1 MSLGGW
7 ASTCLCVCVCL
18 CVQPPS
24 SGRSLRSKWWIFIG
38 LFPVFQPCPFLCA
51 LHCLSKTTM
60 QGNLSCGAMQNGPAE
75 KLNTRGEHTHTHT
88 HTHTHSHTHTKH
100 THTFSFFLSLSH
112 THTHT
117 PLCPVVLNDLWPVH
131 YPFRGDKC
139 FWAVCEGEARMAA
152 LNARHCF

>member
-1 MSLGGW
+1 MNFYRPVPCVSALSLSLRAALPLKDNHAGQFVLRGHAEW
-7 ASTCLCVCVCL
+7 ASREV
-18 CVQPPS
+18 
-24 SGRSLRSKWWIFIG
+24 KY
-38 LFPVFQPCPFLCA
+38 
-51 LHCLSKTTM
+51 
-60 QGNLSCGAMQNGPAE
+60 QGG
-75 KLNTRGEHTHTHT
+75 THTHT
-88 HTHTHSHTHTKH
+88 HTHTLTLTQNIHIHSV
-100 THTFSFFLSLSH
+100 SFSLSH